1 MEIKEFK
8 QLLSK
13 ASQVVD
19 IGVKKGYFE
28 ESRKVELNQKLTT
41 LFNNGIVYDIPGRAI
56 YGKYSPS
63 EKKLY
68 FNVKVFQ
75 NEEEALVYMI
85 HEIKYGLDHYD
96 AQIGFDHHNEG
107 TGINE
112 GATQRFATDITEE
125 ILQIKF
131 PIENRS
137 SLGIDLDT
145 HLDEYQIEDKLNEL
159 FCIAMGISMEELIT
173 MQNDPQKEKFNILI
187 AKFNQ
192 YTSFE
197 TFKKIL
203 DKIYMIQEETWVDA
217 SGNLLEEEK
226 EPTPEQTQKAM
237 DLIIQCKRILIQ
249 YAKNANPKAVE
260 KIEKESFSAMNEFG
274 EIIRATTIESNNDI
288 KSSNLLDELPDGYIV
303 SQAKYLEY
311 QKNILSQI
319 ISEKISAECNIVF
332 VTEFNYE
339 SDNSDKIV
347 YFRKEDYYLKLIIP
361 MNEDKTMD
369 LENIKVQ
376 KVNDINEIKE
386 EIEDCEYEFG
396 IIANGPEYAKILQMC
411 GEELRAQS
419 VMKRWNHFLSKQ
431 DELAEIRE
439 RVERAN
445 ILHQEEL
452 AELAKLARAEE
463 GYQQNQDDLAILLD
477 SSIWYNNINITEDG
491 ITFLNPYGVLI
502 MVAKEDEE
510 QYLSQIREAVAS
522 GKLSL
527 TRAQLNL
534 LESYNTKKTST
545 MNQ

>member
-1 MEIKEFK
+1 MEIKDFEK
-8 QLLSK
+8 LLSK

-28 ESRKVELNQKLTT
+28 ESRKEELNKKLTT
-41 LFNNGIVYDIPGRAI
+41 LLNNGIVYDIPGRAI
-56 YGKYSPS
+56 YGRYSSS

-75 NEEEALVYMI
+75 SEEEALVYMI
-85 HEIKYGLDHYD
+85 HEIKHGLDHYD
-96 AQIGFDHHNEG
+96 DQIGFDHHNEG

-159 FCIAMGISMEELIT
+159 FCIAMGISMEELIK

-217 SGNLLEEEK
+217 NGNLLEEEK
-226 EPTPEQTQKAM
+226 KPTPEQTQKAM

-249 YAKNANPKAVE
+249 YAKNANPEAVE

-274 EIIRATTIESNNDI
+274 EIIRATTIESANNI

-303 SQAKYLEY
+303 SQAEYLEY

-347 YFRKEDYYLKLIIP
+347 YFRKGDYYFKLTIP

-369 LENIKVQ
+369 LENIDVQ

-396 IIANGPEYAKILQMC
+396 IIANGPEYAKILQIC

-419 VMKRWNHFLSKQ
+419 VMKRWNYYLSKQ
-431 DELAEIRE
+431 DDLAEIRE

-527 TRAQLNL
+527 NRAQLNL